1 MAGKVHVKRKA
12 GRKATKKKAK
22 DVKKKV
28 LGSGTS
34 VGGGE
39 AAAVS
44 GLKGMSGEVAQLVFL
59 IGCVFLI
66 CCVCLCVYSCGSSS
80 SSSRAVGSSSIGSN
94 EEGDEI
100 CQEKVAGLRQQ
111 RWWRRGS
118 SSVWFK
124 KHVR

>member
-44 GLKGMSGEVAQLVFL
+44 GLKGMSGEP
-59 IGCVFLI
+59 
-66 CCVCLCVYSCGSSS
+66 
-80 SSSRAVGSSSIGSN
+80 AV
-94 EEGDEI
+94 
-100 CQEKVAGLRQQ
+100 
-111 RWWRRGS
+111 
-118 SSVWFK
+118 SVVVGIVMFV
-124 KHVR
+124 VRV